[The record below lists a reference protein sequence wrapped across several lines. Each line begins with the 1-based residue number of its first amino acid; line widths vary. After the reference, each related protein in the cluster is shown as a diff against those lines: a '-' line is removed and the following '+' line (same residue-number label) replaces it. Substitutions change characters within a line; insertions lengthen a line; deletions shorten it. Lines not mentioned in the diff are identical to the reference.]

1 MDLVTLGEI
10 LIDLTQ
16 TGVHAERV
24 RQFAAFPGGAPAN
37 VAVAAA
43 RLGLSVGFIGKVG
56 ADSFGRDLRRVLTD
70 NNVST
75 EGLFETEQAPT
86 TMAVV
91 SVSPEGE
98 RSFSFYR
105 SPGADTLLTKEE
117 AAAALAGYGP
127 SARILHVGS
136 LSLTDDPA
144 RSATME
150 ALRRA
155 KAAGMLVSYDPNY
168 RAALWKSEKEAV
180 RRMTE
185 PMRYAD
191 ILKVSEEELFLLTG
205 SSDPRMGSLE
215 LGSMGPKLVLITLG
229 AKGAFYRFGIH
240 TGAVPGVSV
249 TVADT
254 NGAGD
259 SFLGAA
265 LSRLI
270 RRGDEPLKD
279 LTPAA
284 LEEIVAY
291 ANAAAAVTCTRPGA
305 IPALPTEEE
314 VQKVFPG

>member
-16 TGVHAERV
+16 TSVCANGT

-56 ADSFGRDLRRVLTD
+56 ADAFGRDLRQTLTENGVGVD
-70 NNVST
+70 
-75 EGLFETEQAPT
+75 GLFETKEAPT

-91 SVSPEGE
+91 SVTPEGE

-117 AAAALAGYGP
+117 AAEALAGCGS

-136 LSLTDDPA
+136 LSLTEEPA

-168 RAALWKSEKEAV
+168 RASLWKSEKEAV
-180 RRMTE
+180 RRMKE

-205 SSDPRMGSLE
+205 GSDLRMGSLE

-229 AKGAFYRFGIH
+229 AKGAYYRYGIH

-249 TVADT
+249 PVADT

-270 RRGDEPLKD
+270 RRGGEPLKD
-279 LTPAA
+279 LSPAE
-284 LEEIVAY
+284 LEEIVAF
-291 ANAAAAVTCTRPGA
+291 ANAAAAVTCSRPGA
-305 IPALPTEEE
+305 IPALPTAEE